1 MMETNNSKEIK
12 YYVVTEFF
20 CSVICHIRTEYVF
33 SLIAGKY
40 ESEKIEVQTLLRHC
54 KALKVEF
61 VCIFSSTGSLVTL

>member
-12 YYVVTEFF
+12 YYIVTEFF

-40 ESEKIEVQTLLRHC
+40 EPEKIEVETLLRHC

-61 VCIFSSTGSLVTL
+61 VCIFLLLDHW